1 MSCDGRTTACRRV
14 LRCCPLGAILVLQH
28 RGRGPGGYEVRDS
41 GTNPGPH
48 PPTSKGLVQMARN
61 TNRNARRSNARRT
74 VAHRPVRLSQRGCGV
89 VALVVAGLVALAGTG
104 HHGAAALGAGAL
116 YLLVTGR
123 IAAVAS
129 LVPSAK
135 QLLRGIAW
143 CAVALAVL
151 AALQG
156 STAPGGPL
164 LGFACAAALATY
176 LRLTQKR

>member
-1 MSCDGRTTACRRV
+1 
-14 LRCCPLGAILVLQH
+14 
-28 RGRGPGGYEVRDS
+28 
-41 GTNPGPH
+41 
-48 PPTSKGLVQMARN
+48 MARN
-61 TNRNARRSNARRT
+61 TNRDTGNGRRSNARRT

-123 IAAVAS
+123 VAAVAS
-129 LVPSAK
+129 IVPSAK
-135 QLLRGIAW
+135 QVLRGIAW

-164 LGFACAAALATY
+164 LGLALAAALATY
-176 LRLTQKR
+176 LKLTATHSRRSH